1 MPPSRYFSIAIIR
14 GSSSPLITGSL
25 FNAIKTFK
33 LIMDRVVVHFACAH
47 TQLSGDYWPL
57 PTKPDG
63 RAVLQNVT
71 NSQAKLIEKQ
81 GHFTVELNGTS
92 VSGIRVPIE
101 AMRPEHHVLIYNNGE
116 FYGEITV
123 SWADY
128 CRKVLSKPPLPTLH
142 YIGKDCP

>member
-1 MPPSRYFSIAIIR
+1 
-14 GSSSPLITGSL
+14 
-25 FNAIKTFK
+25 
-33 LIMDRVVVHFACAH
+33 MDRVVVHFACAH